1 MIMADVLKYF
11 LVIVGLL
18 VVFVSYWLAAQ
29 ALFPEFVARAREQYA
44 RPLRATILGL
54 VCAAPF
60 IAFALA
66 LFKNAKNPV
75 MNIVGFATLGI
86 PVFLGLGGS
95 AGLAQRIGC
104 GMASPL
110 DAEQPWRRTLRGG
123 IVLAFTY
130 LLPFVGW
137 LGLTIWTLVSGF
149 GVAISVLR
157 GRKRADAAARAQAS
171 VPVPPVAAP
180 PVAAPPQLLEKPATV
195 TA

>member
-11 LVIVGLL
+11 LVIIGLL
-18 VVFVSYWLAAQ
+18 VVFVSYWVAAQ

-44 RPLRATILGL
+44 RPVRATFLGL
-54 VCAAPF
+54 FATVPF
-60 IAFALA
+60 VLIALA
-66 LFKNAKNPV
+66 LFKNARNPV
-75 MNIVGFATLGI
+75 MNIVGFLALGV
-86 PVFLGLGGS
+86 PVFLGLCGS

-130 LLPFVGW
+130 LLPAVGW
-137 LGLTIWTLVSGF
+137 VGLTIWTLVSGF

-157 GRKRADAAARAQAS
+157 GRKRADAAAPAAAI
-171 VPVPPVAAP
+171 PPVAP
-180 PVAAPPQLLEKPATV
+180 PVTAPPQLLEKPATA

>member
-18 VVFVSYWLAAQ
+18 VVFVSYWVAAQ

-44 RPLRATILGL
+44 RPVRATFLGL
-54 VCAAPF
+54 FAAVPF
-60 IAFALA
+60 VLIALA
-66 LFKNAKNPV
+66 LFKNARNPV
-75 MNIVGFATLGI
+75 MNIVGFLALGV

-130 LLPFVGW
+130 LLPAVGW
-137 LGLTIWTLVSGF
+137 VGLTIWTLVSGF

-157 GRKRADAAARAQAS
+157 GRKRADAAAPAAAI
-171 VPVPPVAAP
+171 PPVAP
-180 PVAAPPQLLEKPATV
+180 PVAAPPQLLEKPATA